1 MFKRFFAKACCTRGR
16 PQIVHFGRRAPCR
29 AVLSGSDGCGGGT
42 DVKLDDFNT
51 QLTRT
56 STYPTFSTAGL
67 SALKAALDA
76 RVKELVWGP
85 VSFGAESGRQKAS
98 EACPER
104 MLMRVGSRARA
115 GRSATFGAVD
125 VR

>member
-85 VSFGAESGRQKAS
+85 VVRGRVRPAEGVRGVPGTDAD
-98 EACPER
+98 ACG
-104 MLMRVGSRARA
+104 VARAR
-115 GRSATFGAVD
+115 REVSHL
-125 VR
+125 RRR